1 MNLINKNTN
10 FIGQYMISIHY
21 PSYPFKIRKNES
33 GVIGDQVKDKAKD
46 QIFDPFRKK
55 WVSLTPE
62 EWVRQNILQ
71 YLVQTCNYPSAL
83 IAIEKSIQLGE
94 LTKRFDILIYKQ
106 DKPWMI
112 IECKEANV
120 QINDKTI
127 SQLYQYQQ
135 VLEAEYLFA
144 SNGHESIGAQIKSG
158 KLHALQNF
166 PEYL

>member
-1 MNLINKNTN
+1 MEVN
-10 FIGQYMISIHY
+10 Y
-21 PSYPFKIRKNES
+21 PKYPFKIRPIELGTN
-33 GVIGDQVKDKAKD
+33 GDVAKD

-55 WVSLTPE
+55 WVTLSPE

-71 YLVQTCNYPSAL
+71 FLSQVCNYPASL

-112 IECKEANV
+112 IECKEANTP
-120 QINDKTI
+120 ISDKTI

-135 VLEAEYLFA
+135 VLNAEYLIA
-144 SNGHESIGAQIKSG
+144 SNGHETVGAQIITG
-158 KLHALQNF
+158 KLHVLQNF
-166 PEYL
+166 PEY